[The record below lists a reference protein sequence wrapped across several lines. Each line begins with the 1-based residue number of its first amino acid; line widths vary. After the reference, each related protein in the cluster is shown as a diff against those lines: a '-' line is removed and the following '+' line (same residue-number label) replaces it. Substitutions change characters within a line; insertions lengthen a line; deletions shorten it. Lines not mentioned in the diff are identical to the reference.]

1 MITYS
6 TSLSA
11 PGLPRWLRVDI
22 DHDFN
27 KPLLALGVYLTAIKV
42 MTKLGFVPWGVVAV
56 GPNGYRQWAT
66 GPGVWRKGYD
76 VEILITNSQRSPP
89 PLMLTSNVLVTSLW
103 ETMVQI
109 SQYNF
114 YYETTLKM
122 WYHYEDIGTLM
133 IQEHTVG
140 TTANGTKAE
149 ADTLLNSIAP
159 KDAGLILTQAAPL
172 NSTAPPYYPSGRI
185 RFPIDYRFSMTYTY
199 QTTLIQSKD
208 IFMAVLG
215 ILATAAQY
223 EPSMQPII
231 PLMQVSP
238 SKRCV
243 ITLAPTRRW
252 VEFDYANA
260 VLSLNLLIH
269 TIMLPLEKFAEMEFS
284 VWFLQEK
291 VGLGSVKALS
301 PGPGVAAE
309 ER

>member
-27 KPLLALGVYLTAIKV
+27 KPLLALGIYLTAIKV
-42 MTKLGFVPWGVVAV
+42 MTELAFVPWGVVAV

-76 VEILITNSQRSPP
+76 VEILINNSQRSPP

-133 IQEHTVG
+133 IQEHSVG
-140 TTANGTKAE
+140 ATANGTKAD
-149 ADTLLNSIAP
+149 ADTFLNSTAP
-159 KDAGLILTQAAPL
+159 KDVGLILGQAAPL
-172 NSTAPPYYPSGRI
+172 NSTAPPSYPSGRI
-185 RFPIDYRFSMTYTY
+185 RFPTDYRFSMTYTY
-199 QTTLIQSKD
+199 QTTPIQSKD

-223 EPSMQPII
+223 DPAMQPIT

-238 SKRCV
+238 SKRCI
-243 ITLAPTRRW
+243 ITLTPTRRW
-252 VEFDYANA
+252 VEFNYADA
-260 VLSLNLLIH
+260 ILSLNLLIH
-269 TIMLPLEKFAEMEFS
+269 TIMLPLEKFGEIDFS
-284 VWFLQEK
+284 VWFLQEQ